1 MFRLQM
7 NKNHVVVEETEM
19 ITSGSVNVYDVEFRF
34 NEDWEGLERIA
45 VFRAGNVMI
54 QTILPPDN
62 RVTMPWEVMVEPSLV
77 LYVGV
82 YGRNCETGDI
92 VLPTVWASIG
102 TIQVGV
108 VTTLGGL
115 YMPCDA
121 IIDIKYRIADLQQK
135 LDEAWKTYL
144 DPADVYKRINEAFSD
159 MDALVRLRISIL
171 GYLTEPEARELIRFL
186 LPLEIDVW
194 GMIDAVVGPNLG
206 LTMADVLNEINT
218 KLKPDQRI
226 QDEFYRL
233 GILSRSQANNVIAE
247 NLPLEDNVWS
257 MIDAVV
263 GGSLSITEAELAAEI
278 AAKLKPDQRIEE
290 ELYRL
295 GYVGSAGMSG
305 FVAENLPT
313 SSDAKTMVEGVVGPD
328 QTMTEEKMNAMISEA
343 NTEVTETINNFF
355 ESSSYQSSAEVD
367 VLLAETVTS
376 TPATET
382 EISNMISSIIGNT

>member
-62 RVTMPWEVMVEPSLV
+62 RITMPWEVMVEPSLV

-206 LTMADVLNEINT
+206 LTMADVLDEINT